1 MAQYNAAFPSVDAT
15 TIANLQTAG
24 TDTATVTNSY
34 VSNTKTS
41 DTNSLVSN
49 LNAAEAISQQAKVY
63 AYTLGTNASLSTI
76 AKDLTDANNAIN
88 TGASG
93 TYTRQSEINEW
104 QAQNKMD
111 TLFFLQLLFLAL
123 TLTVILVYLRQTGIL
138 PNSVMWMLVGFMV
151 LILAGILW
159 NRTSYTNVSRD
170 PRYWNRRYIGLT
182 DSGLSAK
189 VQCSNS

>member
-1 MAQYNAAFPSVDAT
+1 MAQYNAAFPAVDAT
-15 TIANLQTAG
+15 TIASLSAG
-24 TDTATVTNSY
+24 TPGISDLTSSLQSADTQ
-34 VSNTKTS
+34 
-41 DTNSLVSN
+41 SLISN
-49 LNAAEAISQQAKVY
+49 LNSAEAISQQTNVY
-63 AYTLGTNASLSTI
+63 AHTLGTNASLSAI
-76 AKDLTDANNAIN
+76 AQDLTEANNAVN

-111 TLFFLQLLFLAL
+111 TLFFLQVLFLAL
-123 TLTVILVYLRQTGIL
+123 TLTVVLVYLRQIGII

-159 NRTSYTNVSRD
+159 NRASYTNVSRD

>member
-1 MAQYNAAFPSVDAT
+1 
-15 TIANLQTAG
+15 
-24 TDTATVTNSY
+24 
-34 VSNTKTS
+34 
-41 DTNSLVSN
+41 VSN

>member
-1 MAQYNAAFPSVDAT
+1 MAQYNAAFPAVDAT
-15 TIANLQTAG
+15 TIASLSAG
-24 TDTATVTNSY
+24 TPGISDLTSSLQSADTQ
-34 VSNTKTS
+34 
-41 DTNSLVSN
+41 SLISN
-49 LNAAEAISQQAKVY
+49 LNSAEAISQQTNVY
-63 AYTLGTNASLSTI
+63 AHTLGTNASLSAI
-76 AKDLTDANNAIN
+76 AQDLTEANNAVN

-111 TLFFLQLLFLAL
+111 TLFFLQVLFLAL
-123 TLTVILVYLRQTGIL
+123 TLTVVLVYLRQIGII

-159 NRTSYTNVSRD
+159 NRASYTNVSRD

-182 DSGLSAK
+182 DSGISVK
-189 VQCSNS
+189 EQSSNS